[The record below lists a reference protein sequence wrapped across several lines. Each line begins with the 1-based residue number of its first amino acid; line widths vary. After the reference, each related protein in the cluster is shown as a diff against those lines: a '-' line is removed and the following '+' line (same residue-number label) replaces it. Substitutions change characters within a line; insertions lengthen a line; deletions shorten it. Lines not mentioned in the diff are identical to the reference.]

1 MRKKIAYLLCIALLV
16 AMGLTPMTETK
27 ISAASRASEV
37 IQAISVMETD
47 KGDTATGTNTVT
59 RSMFSQML
67 INLSTLKNNVSSE
80 SNITLFKDVKK
91 TYWAAGYIQTA
102 VTQGWMTG
110 YLDGTFKPTQG
121 VKLQEAVYG
130 VLKLLG
136 YSDSDFTGSKISAI
150 MKLYESKD
158 LDTNISKATTDKL
171 TVNDCINLFY
181 NTLNATN
188 KAGTVYASTLGYTLD
203 SNGGINYLSLIN
215 TGVKGP
221 IIATGDWSSQIPFS
235 VSTANIYKDGTTC
248 SYSDIGTY
256 DVIYYSTSF
265 KTIWVY
271 DDKVTGTISSIN
283 PNYTSPSSVT
293 IGGTEYS
300 FADTDV
306 ALKFSAMG
314 EVKAGDVVTIL
325 LGKDGTV
332 VDVLAIDE
340 YNVTMVGYVLSTGT
354 HLVEDVSGDYSTSD
368 YITFVDASGNEY
380 TQDYDSDSV
389 YLAEGSLVQVK
400 FVNGSAGISSYIMS
414 TPTFSSYTFTSDALY
429 LGNKKLASDIK
440 ILDLKNGSYKSVTP
454 ERLAGSSID
463 SSSILY
469 YELDGSGQISEL
481 ILKGV
486 TGDLDSYGIYK
497 GLDYTNSDSV
507 TYKYIINGKS
517 DSIATDSVSS
527 LNLTEGPSGF
537 VIYDGSV
544 TSSYALTGVAVS
556 SIGTSTVLSNTT
568 KYTLGENYSV
578 YIYVGGEYVLT
589 TLDRIGN
596 LTKYTVR
603 AYFDKTMATGGRV
616 RVIVATSK

>member
-158 LDTNISKATTDKL
+158 LDSNISKAKTDKL

-221 IIATGDWSSQIPFS
+221 IIATGDWASQIPFS
-235 VSTANIYKDGTTC
+235 VSTASIYKDGTTC